1 MKYSIDK
8 QEKYAVLVLQ
18 EENLNSLLAPSLK
31 TEFKVLSEEGVPN
44 FVLDLSNVKFVDSS
58 GLSAILTA
66 KRLWEDVGSF
76 VLTGINEGSNVKKL
90 IEISKLDSVFTIK
103 PNIEESIDYIFME
116 EIERELN
123 EEE

>member
-8 QEKYAVLVLQ
+8 QEKYAVFTLH
-18 EENLNSLLAPSLK
+18 EDNLNSLIAPALK
-31 TEFKVLSEEGVPN
+31 TEFKVLNEEGLPN
-44 FVLDLSNVKFVDSS
+44 FVLDLSDVKFVDSS

-76 VLTGINEGSNVKKL
+76 VITGVTNSNVKKL
-90 IEISKLDSVFTIK
+90 IEISKLDSVLTIL
-103 PNIEESIDYIFME
+103 PTVEESIDHIFME